1 MRRLAKPS
9 LPAQLLRALHP
20 PSAANGATSR
30 RHQAGLPHALA
41 TLREVA
47 TMKRILI
54 LGAGTGGTM
63 MANKLVRALPQDG
76 WRVTVVDRDDVH
88 VYQPGLLFVPFGSY
102 RQEEIVK
109 RRKHLLDP
117 AVELRLSEI
126 DRIAPDEN
134 AVFLAGGEKLSYDV
148 LIVATGSRILPEAT
162 PGLRDE
168 GWHESAFDF
177 YTLEGA
183 AGLRDKLA
191 SWKGGRLVLDVVEMP
206 IKCPVAPL
214 EFLFLAEAYFTQ
226 KGMRDRV
233 ELVFATPLEGAF
245 TKPRA
250 AAAFGNMLAERG
262 IEVLGDFAA
271 SEVDGQKRVLKSF
284 DGRETNYDLLVTIP
298 AHGGS
303 EAISKSQMGDPGG
316 WFPTDKH
323 TLQSKRFANVFAIG
337 DATDLPS
344 SKAGAVAHFQSEV
357 LFDNVLRFV
366 GGKELHAGFDGHAN
380 CFIETGYGK
389 AMLIDFNYETEPLP
403 GRFPLPGIGPF
414 TLLEESATNHWGKLA
429 FKWLYW
435 NVLLEGK
442 ELPLDH
448 RMLMAGKW
456 S

>member
-1 MRRLAKPS
+1 
-9 LPAQLLRALHP
+9 
-20 PSAANGATSR
+20 
-30 RHQAGLPHALA
+30 
-41 TLREVA
+41 
-47 TMKRILI
+47 MKRILI

-389 AMLIDFNYETEPLP
+389 AMLIDFNYETEPM
-403 GRFPLPGIGPF
+403 GGTFPLPKVGPMS
-414 TLLEESATNHWGKLA
+414 LLKESRANHLGKLA
-429 FKWLYW
+429 FRHVYW
-435 NVLLEGK
+435 NALLPGRPLG
-442 ELPLDH
+442 LPAD
-448 RMLMAGKW
+448 MQTAGKVPV
-456 S
+456 